1 MWIVVAGL
9 GLLPVYLWVLDGLVA
24 DLFFNVVVGAI
35 LVIGLLVAFRMPR
48 HRAAWVWILAGQ
60 VCFLFGDLGF
70 NYVAYFTESEANY
83 SFADIFYL
91 SGYPCTAIGLVLL
104 LRVQGH
110 LKDLGGLVD
119 GSIVAV
125 GTGVILWVF
134 LMAPTAGDTTLT
146 VVDRLIGCA
155 YPAGDLLL
163 ITIGAQV
170 AVRQL
175 RRGIPFWILTASMMF
190 MLAADVGYTVP
201 DPPQPVHGRWTARC
215 RLVDQLRVGGRGRGA
230 SGRVQGGRPVA
241 GASAVAPD
249 GAPSAR
255 PRRGHARISGRAHR
269 PPRTRQ
275 VVGRPCAARR
285 HDRDVHPRRPAAGVG
300 HA

>member
-1 MWIVVAGL
+1 MSSERTDASRPTWIVVAGL
-9 GLLPVYLWVLDGLVA
+9 CLLPVYLWLLDGLVA
-24 DLFFNVVVGAI
+24 DLFFNAFVGAI
-35 LVIGLLVAFRMPR
+35 LVVGLVVTCRGCQGTAPR
-48 HRAAWVWILAGQ
+48 GCGSSPVRCASCSATSASTTSSYLT
-60 VCFLFGDLGF
+60 D
-70 NYVAYFTESEANY
+70 SEANY
-83 SFADIFYL
+83 SFADVFYL

-146 VVDRLIGCA
+146 AADRLIGCA

-175 RRGIPFWILTASMMF
+175 RTRHPVL
-190 MLAADVGYTVP
+190 DPHVP
-201 DPPQPVHGRWTARC
+201 R
-215 RLVDQLRVGGRGRGA
+215 
-230 SGRVQGGRPVA
+230 
-241 GASAVAPD
+241 
-249 GAPSAR
+249 
-255 PRRGHARISGRAHR
+255 
-269 PPRTRQ
+269 
-275 VVGRPCAARR
+275 
-285 HDRDVHPRRPAAGVG
+285 
-300 HA
+300 